1 MRGKKFTKDEQ
12 DAIRLLR
19 AQDFTLRKIA
29 DLLNRGKSGIEGQI
43 KRMEADGSF
52 SQQVMDLGQFDEQ
65 E

>member
-19 AQDFTLRKIA
+19 SQGYTVRKIA
-29 DLLNRGKSGIEGQI
+29 DLLNRGKSGIAGQI
-43 KRMEADGSF
+43 KRMEADGSL